1 MQCQWNICNLAMLLF
16 NIKQHPLIRT
26 QPPYPDEQPNARNG
40 FLCFICTVYA
50 FILYADVAKNL
61 TLPNSDYL
69 CLAMT

>member
-1 MQCQWNICNLAMLLF
+1 MSSPMLGMV
-16 NIKQHPLIRT
+16 
-26 QPPYPDEQPNARNG
+26 YYVSYVA
-40 FLCFICTVYA
+40 YA